1 VSSAPRILT
10 HLSPRLLEPVRA
22 VHPEIEIVHVSTE
35 GPLDDDIRG
44 EILLTYTS
52 GAPNLPDLIE
62 RGVEWVH
69 VYGTGVDGFPFD
81 LLGRRRMTCSRGAS
95 ARIISE
101 WVIAVMLAVE
111 KQLPEIWIDEPV
123 EHWNMARLG
132 SLQNKK
138 LALIGFGAIAQAIAR
153 RALPFEMRIE
163 ALRRTSTASPIEQV
177 RIVTSLEELL
187 TDADHVVVAAPET
200 PATKHLLDDVAF
212 AWLKP
217 GAHLVNIARGGLVD
231 QDALERALESGQ
243 VGLATLDCVT
253 PEPLPAGHWLYAH
266 PRVRLSPHISW
277 SAPKSYAGLI
287 ETFIEN
293 VGRYQRGDELL
304 SQVDP
309 DAGY

>member
-1 VSSAPRILT
+1 
-10 HLSPRLLEPVRA
+10 LSPRLLEPVRA
-22 VHPEIEIVHVSTE
+22 AHPEVEIVHVSTE

-44 EILLTYTS
+44 EILLTYTW
-52 GAPNLPDLIE
+52 GAPNLPELIE

-69 VYGTGVDGFPFD
+69 VYGTGVDGFPFEV
-81 LLGRRRMTCSRGAS
+81 LGHRRMTCSRGAS

-101 WVIAVMLAVE
+101 WVIAVMLAAE
-111 KQLPEIWIDEPV
+111 KQLPESWIDAPV
-123 EHWNMARLG
+123 ERWNVARLG
-132 SLQNKK
+132 TLQDKK
-138 LALIGFGAIAQAIAR
+138 LALVGFGAIAQAIAR
-153 RALPFEMRIE
+153 RAVPFEMRIE
-163 ALRRTSTASPIEQV
+163 ALRRTGTASPIDEV
-177 RIVTSLEELL
+177 RIVNSLEELL

-200 PATKHLLDDVAF
+200 PATRHLLDDVAF
-212 AWLKP
+212 SWMKP
-217 GAHLVNIARGGLVD
+217 GVHLVNIARGGLVD

-277 SAPKSYAGLI
+277 SSPKSYAGLI

-293 VGRYQRGDELL
+293 LGRYQRGDELL

>member
-1 VSSAPRILT
+1 MSSAPRILT